1 MAIEWN
7 TSYETGEPRID
18 EQHRNL
24 VGYVNRLERLL
35 ESTPPGSPADREEVD
50 NLLVFLESYVNTHFA
65 YEELCMTLRG
75 CPVARKNKE
84 AHDRFLALYA
94 EFTQQHKARGGAS
107 VEMLRE
113 LHATL
118 KNWLVGHI
126 CNIDVQLRGRT
137 PAGSA

>member
-1 MAIEWN
+1 MAIEWS

-75 CPVARKNKE
+75 CPIARKNKE
-84 AHDRFLALYA
+84 AHDRFLALYDD
-94 EFTQQHKARGGAS
+94 FTQQHRARGGAS
-107 VEMLRE
+107 IEMLRE
-113 LHATL
+113 LHETL

-126 CNIDVQLRGRT
+126 CNIDVQLRGRA
-137 PAGSA
+137 PVGVV